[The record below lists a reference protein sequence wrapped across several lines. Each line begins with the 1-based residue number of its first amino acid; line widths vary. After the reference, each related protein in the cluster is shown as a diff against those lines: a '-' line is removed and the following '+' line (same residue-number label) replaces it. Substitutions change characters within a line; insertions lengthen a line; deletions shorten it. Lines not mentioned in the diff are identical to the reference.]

1 MKSAE
6 IMLQNECPEKMHPQ
20 EAEVGKDI
28 DQEEEDELIR
38 KLFDQDIVYA

>member
-1 MKSAE
+1 MQSAE
-6 IMLQNECPEKMHPQ
+6 VMLQDEYPEEIYPE

-38 KLFDQDIVYA
+38 KLFDQDVVQA